1 MGVKLDAS
9 ERILKVWKRTH
20 SCHLDIDDYVVP
32 KISKAMWF
40 VVVPV
45 PYCSVRSPKKGCNV
59 IATPKKGDL
68 ANTSAVEIEC
78 CSK

>member
-20 SCHLDIDDYVVP
+20 SCHLDIDDYLVL
-32 KISKAMWF
+32 KISRAMWS

-45 PYCSVRSPKKGCNV
+45 PYYSFRLPRKWCTVT
-59 IATPKKGDL
+59 ATPKKG
-68 ANTSAVEIEC
+68 
-78 CSK
+78 